1 MATATPASSLRILLF
16 GKNEEQK
23 TKLGNFIIGHQSFHE
38 QKPSTSSHTVASCGE
53 WRGKQTTVVKT
64 ADVFSLSEKMMR
76 REMKTCL
83 SLCPPG
89 PNVLLL
95 LVEPSDFNEED
106 QHRLKFILSLF
117 GGDALKHSMVI
128 VTHKK
133 KMTSSVKELLKDCGG
148 RYYNMFEDNYESL
161 MKKIEETADENRG
174 TFLTFTEEVMK
185 PSLNLV
191 VCGRRGA
198 AKTSAI
204 EAILGETELR
214 SVSDSSECVQ
224 HQGEVCGRRVSLVDL
239 PALYGKPPEEV
250 MEESLS
256 CVSLCGPEGVHVFIL
271 VLPVGPLTDEDKGEL
286 ETLQNTF
293 SSRVNDFTL
302 ILFTMESD
310 PKHPDVLNFITKDK
324 DIQDLCQS
332 CGGRNL
338 VVNIRDKQQIQ
349 EMLETVERME
359 VKGTRCFTKE
369 MFIKAQMEKVVEQ
382 KNINTRLKEEVHYLK
397 HNSQMRSTDGPQ
409 SREPL
414 RMVLI
419 GKSGSGKSATGNTI
433 LDRKHFEST
442 CSNKSITRVCQ
453 KAAGEVDG
461 EPVIVVDTP
470 GLFDTTLSNEDIQ
483 EELVKCISLLSPGP
497 HVLVLVLQ
505 IGRFTPEEKES
516 VELIKKYF
524 GKKAADYIM
533 IVFTR
538 GDDLSDSIESYIEN
552 GDDNLQNL
560 INDCGRRYQVFNNK
574 EHTDRTQVRELM
586 TKCKNMVEVNGG
598 GCYTSE
604 MFQEA
609 EAAIQKEMEKIL
621 KEKEEEMKRKEEE
634 LQTQHK
640 EEMEDMKRRMKEE
653 REENEKERKL
663 KAKHLEEMEENIQKE
678 REQRKRDQETR
689 EEEERKW
696 KQQEERQRQKWE
708 EERKSVETKI
718 KSESEEKETI
728 DKKLEQRRTL
738 MREKQEAWEEEQ
750 RELWEK
756 RQGEDERTRQEEE
769 TKLKNLQEEYE
780 QERENYEKKR
790 REEDKKRKEQEE
802 KKKQELEEIYKK
814 QLEDTKK
821 RHEEEARKQ
830 AEEFNEFKDKYNK
843 DFKAL
848 MEKHDEE
855 LKDLKEKYKK
865 GKKCLI
871 M

>member
-1 MATATPASSLRILLF
+1 MATAAPASSLRILLF
-16 GKNEEQK
+16 GKSEEQK
-23 TKLGNFIIGHQSFHE
+23 TKLGNFIIGHQSFYHR
-38 QKPSTSSHTVASCGE
+38 QPSTSSHSVASCGE
-53 WRGKQTTVVKT
+53 WRGKPTIVVKT
-64 ADVFSLSEKMMR
+64 ADVFSLSEEIMR

-95 LVEPSDFNEED
+95 LVEPSEFKEED

-128 VTHKK
+128 KTHDN
-133 KMTSSVKELLKDCGG
+133 KMTSSVNELLKDCGG
-148 RYYNMFEDNYESL
+148 RYYNMFEDNCRSL

-198 AKTSAI
+198 GKTSAI

-224 HQGEVCGRRVSLVDL
+224 HQGEVCGRRVSLVEL
-239 PALYGKPPEEV
+239 PALYGKPPKEV

-302 ILFTMESD
+302 ILFTVESD
-310 PKHPDVLNFITKDK
+310 PKHPDVLNFTSKDK

-369 MFIKAQMEKVVEQ
+369 MFIKVQMEKGTKLEADLQDVKQ
-382 KNINTRLKEEVHYLK
+382 KSEMGGNDEN
-397 HNSQMRSTDGPQ
+397 Q

-433 LDRKHFEST
+433 LDGKHFKST

-461 EPVIVVDTP
+461 ESVVMVDTP

-538 GDDLSDSIESYIEN
+538 GDDLSESIESYIEN

-634 LQTQHK
+634 LKTQHE
-640 EEMEDMKRRMKEE
+640 EEMKDMKRRMKEE
-653 REENEKERKL
+653 KEENEKDRKL

-718 KSESEEKETI
+718 ISESEEKETI

-738 MREKQEAWEEEQ
+738 MREKQEAREEEQ

-756 RQGEDERTRQEEE
+756 QQDEQRRQEEE
-769 TKLKNLQEEYE
+769 TKLKTLQEEYK
-780 QERENYEKKR
+780 QKRENYEKKR

-802 KKKQELEEIYKK
+802 KEKQELEESYKK
-814 QLEDTKK
+814 QLEDMKK
-821 RHEEEARKQ
+821 RYEEEARKQ
-830 AEEFNEFKDKYNK
+830 AEEFNEFKDKYTK

-848 MEKHDEE
+848 MEKQDEE
-855 LKDLKEKYKK
+855 LKDLKKKYKK
-865 GKKCLI
+865 GKKEQQYKCLI

>member
-1 MATATPASSLRILLF
+1 MATATPASSLRIVLF
-16 GKNEEQK
+16 GKNKDKK

-53 WRGKQTTVVKT
+53 RRGKQTTVVKT

-117 GGDALKHSMVI
+117 GGDALKHSIVI
-128 VTHKK
+128 MTHKN

-224 HQGEVCGRRVSLVDL
+224 HQGEVCGRRVSLVEL
-239 PALYGKPPEEV
+239 PALYGKPPKEV

-310 PKHPDVLNFITKDK
+310 PKHPAVLNFITKDK

-359 VKGTRCFTKE
+359 VKGTRCFTKM
-369 MFIKAQMEKVVEQ
+369 MFIKAQMEKVTKLEVDLQDVKQ
-382 KNINTRLKEEVHYLK
+382 KSEMGGNDEN
-397 HNSQMRSTDGPQ
+397 Q
-409 SREPL
+409 SRESL

-442 CSNKSITRVCQ
+442 CSNKSITRFCQ

-461 EPVIVVDTP
+461 ESVVMVDTP
-470 GLFDTTLSNEDIQ
+470 GLFDTTLSNEDVQ
-483 EELVKCISLLSPGP
+483 EEMVKCVSLMSPGP

-538 GDDLSDSIESYIEN
+538 GDDLSESIESYIEN

-598 GCYTSE
+598 GCYSSD
-604 MFQEA
+604 MFKEA
-609 EAAIQKEMEKIL
+609 EAAIQKEVEKIL

-634 LQTQHK
+634 LKTQHK
-640 EEMEDMKRRMKEE
+640 EEMEAMKRRMKEE
-653 REENEKERKL
+653 KEENEKDRKL
-663 KAKHLEEMEENIQKE
+663 KAKQLKEMEENIQKE

-708 EERKSVETKI
+708 EERKSLETKI
-718 KSESEEKETI
+718 KSKSEEKETI
-728 DKKLEQRRTL
+728 DKKLEQRRKE
-738 MREKQEAWEEEQ
+738 MREKRGAWLEKQ

-756 RQGEDERTRQEEE
+756 QQDEQRRQEEE
-769 TKLKNLQEEYE
+769 TKLKTLQEEYK
-780 QERENYEKKR
+780 QKRENYEKKR

-802 KKKQELEEIYKK
+802 KEKQELEENYKK

-843 DFKAL
+843 DFEAL
-848 MEKHDEE
+848 MEKVKEE
-855 LKDLKEKYKK
+855 HEKGKKEQQ
-865 GKKCLI
+865 KKCLI

>member
-23 TKLGNFIIGHQSFHE
+23 TKLGNFIIGHQSFYHR
-38 QKPSTSSHTVASCGE
+38 QPLTSSHSVASCGE
-53 WRGKQTTVVKT
+53 WRGKPTTVVKT
-64 ADVFSLSEKMMR
+64 ADVFRLSERIMR
-76 REMKTCL
+76 REMKRCL

-95 LVEPSDFNEED
+95 LVKPSDFEEED

-128 VTHKK
+128 MTHAN
-133 KMTSSVKELLKDCGG
+133 KMTSSVNELLKDCGG
-148 RYYNMFEDNYESL
+148 RYYSMFEDNYRSL

-174 TFLTFTEEVMK
+174 TFLTFTEVMK

-198 AKTSAI
+198 GKTSAI

-310 PKHPDVLNFITKDK
+310 PKHPAVLNFITKDK

-369 MFIKAQMEKVVEQ
+369 MFFKAQMEKGTKLEADLQDVKQ
-382 KNINTRLKEEVHYLK
+382 KSEMGGNDEN
-397 HNSQMRSTDGPQ
+397 Q

-433 LDRKHFEST
+433 LDGKHFEST
-442 CSNKSITRVCQ
+442 CSNKSITRFCQ

-461 EPVIVVDTP
+461 ESVVMVDTP
-470 GLFDTTLSNEDIQ
+470 GLFDTTLSNEDVQ
-483 EELVKCISLLSPGP
+483 EEMVKCVSLLSPGP

-609 EAAIQKEMEKIL
+609 EAAIQKEVEKIL

-634 LQTQHK
+634 LKTQHE
-640 EEMEDMKRRMKEE
+640 EEMKDMKRRMKEE
-653 REENEKERKL
+653 KEENEKERKL
-663 KAKHLEEMEENIQKE
+663 KAKHLKEMEENIQKE

-689 EEEERKW
+689 EEEERKR

-708 EERKSVETKI
+708 EQKSVETKI
-718 KSESEEKETI
+718 KSESKEKETI
-728 DKKLEQRRTL
+728 DKKLEQRRKE
-738 MREKQEAWEEEQ
+738 MREKQEAWLEEQ

-756 RQGEDERTRQEEE
+756 QQDEQRRQEEE
-769 TKLKNLQEEYE
+769 TKLKTLQEEYK
-780 QERENYEKKR
+780 QKRENYEKKR

-802 KKKQELEEIYKK
+802 KEKQELEENYKK

-830 AEEFNEFKDKYNK
+830 AEEFNEFKDKYTK

-855 LKDLKEKYKK
+855 LKEKYEKGKK
-865 GKKCLI
+865 EQQKKCLI